1 MGDIKKGKVDF
12 MKVLKVLLK
21 GNNKIITTKFTHEI
35 NDILGTTTFYLLDG
49 EKIIVSN
56 NMYNI
61 LSIEKVKIDL

>member
-1 MGDIKKGKVDF
+1 

-35 NDILGTTTFYLLDG
+35 NDILGTTTFYFHDG

-56 NMYNI
+56 NMYEI
-61 LSIEKVKIDL
+61 LSIENVKIDL